1 MTKGALKIYL
11 RQQQFIRQTKRK
23 VLNFNED
30 KRQQATQ
37 MPEIQ
42 EPEVQEPEI
51 QEP

>member
-1 MTKGALKIYL
+1 L